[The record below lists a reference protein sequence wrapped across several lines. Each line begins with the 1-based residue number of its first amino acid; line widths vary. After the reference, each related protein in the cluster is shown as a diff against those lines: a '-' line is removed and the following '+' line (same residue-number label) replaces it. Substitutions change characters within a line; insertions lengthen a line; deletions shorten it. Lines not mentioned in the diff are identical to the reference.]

1 MEMTAIS
8 GSPQDMR
15 QRQRQNA
22 QDDDA
27 ATEEGVPAE
36 GIYEVMGLTTLKHP
50 RMTTEE
56 WMTRR
61 RTLAAIFA

>member
-1 MEMTAIS
+1 
-8 GSPQDMR
+8 MR

-27 ATEEGVPAE
+27 ATEEDVPAE
-36 GIYEVMGLTTLKHP
+36 GIYEVLGLTKLTHP

-61 RTLAAIFA
+61 RTLAAIFT

>member
-1 MEMTAIS
+1 MEMIAIS
-8 GSPQDMR
+8 RSPRDMR
-15 QRQRQNA
+15 QPKRENL
-22 QDDDA
+22 QDEEA
-27 ATEEGVPAE
+27 ATEEDVAAE
-36 GIYEVMGLTTLKHP
+36 GIYEVLGLNKLTHP